1 MKVGCLIIHGYTG
14 SPYEV
19 APIADYLREK
29 TDWHIVVPTLPGH
42 GDELDLEDV
51 VYEEWLEAAEES
63 LQQLKAAYD
72 VIYLI
77 GFSMGGMIAA
87 YLAGKFDIQKLVL
100 LATAGKIFSF
110 KQMTLDVGEAV
121 ADHLKGDL
129 SVNENFTRYSKKVK
143 EVPFRANIEFLKLVK
158 YTRSYLKEI
167 ESPVFIAQGRQ
178 DELVPHR
185 TAHYLDKEIGSK
197 EKDIVLFE
205 QSKHLICWGEDKDVL
220 NSMVYNFLTSPNLH
234 K

>member
-29 TDWHIVVPTLPGH
+29 TDWQIVVPTLPGH

-110 KQMTLDVGEAV
+110 KQMTLDVGEARSEERRV
-121 ADHLKGDL
+121 G
-129 SVNENFTRYSKKVK
+129 K
-143 EVPFRANIEFLKLVK
+143 ECR
-158 YTRSYLKEI
+158 
-167 ESPVFIAQGRQ
+167 
-178 DELVPHR
+178 
-185 TAHYLDKEIGSK
+185 
-197 EKDIVLFE
+197 
-205 QSKHLICWGEDKDVL
+205 
-220 NSMVYNFLTSPNLH
+220 
-234 K
+234 